1 MPKNKLKSPTKAST
15 ARKSVA
21 PPPASRKS
29 VLPPAPKSVAPPPAG
44 RKSVAPPAP
53 ATRKSVAPAARKSVA
68 PTARKSVAPAAR
80 KSVAPAAGRARKSV
94 IPPAPKVPRKFGLR
108 GAAPWALRHAER
120 QAAEALKRNQEPPKP
135 GSARATLRTP
145 QEADRIKATIGE
157 LHGLLQKLRGLQ
169 KNLND
174 SFFELGEILRDI
186 EARKLHEAKGY
197 SNIETFAERELSLSK
212 GLASKLVRI
221 PTLFLPQAAKTLK
234 LDALSRAIDAI
245 DQAPQAAASRV
256 AKLPLKPP
264 R

>member
-1 MPKNKLKSPTKAST
+1 MPKNKLKPPAKASV

-21 PPPASRKS
+21 PPPPSRQSVPPPAGRKS
-29 VLPPAPKSVAPPPAG
+29 VLPPPAG
-44 RKSVAPPAP
+44 RKSVAPG
-53 ATRKSVAPAARKSVA
+53 ARKSA
-68 PTARKSVAPAAR
+68 S
-80 KSVAPAAGRARKSV
+80 SAGRKSV
-94 IPPAPKVPRKFGLR
+94 IPPAPKVPRKLGLR

-120 QAAEALKRNQEPPKP
+120 QAAEAARRNQEPPKP

-145 QEADRIKATIGE
+145 EEAERIKASVGE
-157 LHGLLQKLRGLQ
+157 LHGLLQKLRALQ

-174 SFFELGEILRDI
+174 GFFELGQILRDI
-186 EARKLHEAKGY
+186 EVRKLHEAKGY
-197 SNIETFAERELSLSK
+197 TNIETFAERELSLGR

-221 PTLFLPQAAKTLK
+221 PALFQAEAAKTLK

-245 DQAPQAAASRV
+245 DQAPQAAASRA

>member
-1 MPKNKLKSPTKAST
+1 MPKNKLKSSAKASSAKKSVAPPPASRKSVIPPA

-29 VLPPAPKSVAPPPAG
+29 V
-44 RKSVAPPAP
+44 
-53 ATRKSVAPAARKSVA
+53 
-68 PTARKSVAPAAR
+68 APAAR
-80 KSVAPAAGRARKSV
+80 KSVAPARRSGAPAARKSV

-120 QAAEALKRNQEPPKP
+120 QAAEAARRNREPPKP

-145 QEADRIKATIGE
+145 EAADRIKASIGE
-157 LHGLLQKLRGLQ
+157 LHGLLQRLRALQ
-169 KNLND
+169 KNLNEG
-174 SFFELGEILRDI
+174 FFELGEILAGI

-197 SNIETFAERELSLSK
+197 SNIETFAERELAIGK
-212 GLASKLVRI
+212 GLAQKLVRI
-221 PTLFLPQAAKTLK
+221 PTLFQPSAAKALK
-234 LDALSRAIDAI
+234 LDALVRAIDAI
-245 DQAPQAAASRV
+245 DQAPQTQAANRV

>member
-1 MPKNKLKSPTKAST
+1 MPKNKSKSSAKASISRKSV
-15 ARKSVA
+15 APPPPSRKSVLPPAGRKSVA

-29 VLPPAPKSVAPPPAG
+29 V
-44 RKSVAPPAP
+44 
-53 ATRKSVAPAARKSVA
+53 APAARKSVA
-68 PTARKSVAPAAR
+68 PS
-80 KSVAPAAGRARKSV
+80 ARKSV

-120 QAAEALKRNQEPPKP
+120 QAAEAIRRNREPPKP

-145 QEADRIKATIGE
+145 QEADRIKASIGE
-157 LHGLLQKLRGLQ
+157 LHTLLQKLRGLQ

-174 SFFELGEILRDI
+174 GFFELGEILGGI

-197 SNIETFAERELSLSK
+197 SNIETFAERELGLGK
-212 GLASKLVRI
+212 GLAQKLVRI
-221 PTLFLPQAAKTLK
+221 PTLFQPAAAKALK
-234 LDALSRAIDAI
+234 LEALSRAIDAI
-245 DQAPQAAASRV
+245 DQAPQTQAANRV

>member
-1 MPKNKLKSPTKAST
+1 MPKNKLKSSAKASVV
-15 ARKSVA
+15 RKSVA

-29 VLPPAPKSVAPPPAG
+29 VAPPAG
-44 RKSVAPPAP
+44 ARKSVAPPAG
-53 ATRKSVAPAARKSVA
+53 
-68 PTARKSVAPAAR
+68 ARKSVAPAAR
-80 KSVAPAAGRARKSV
+80 KSVAPGARKSAAPSARKSV

-120 QAAEALKRNQEPPKP
+120 QAAEAARRNREPPKP

-145 QEADRIKATIGE
+145 QDNDRIKASIGE
-157 LHGLLQKLRGLQ
+157 LHGMLQKLRALQ

-174 SFFELGEILRDI
+174 NFFELGEILGAI

-197 SNIETFAERELSLSK
+197 SNIETFAERELGLGK
-212 GLASKLVRI
+212 GLAQKLVRI
-221 PTLFLPQAAKTLK
+221 PTLFQPAAAKALR
-234 LDALSRAIDAI
+234 LEALSRAIDAI
-245 DQAPQAAASRV
+245 DQAPQTQAASRV

>member
-1 MPKNKLKSPTKAST
+1 MPKNKAKSSAKANISRT
-15 ARKSVA
+15 SVAPPPPSRKSVA
-21 PPPASRKS
+21 PA
-29 VLPPAPKSVAPPPAG
+29 AG
-44 RKSVAPPAP
+44 RKSVAPPA
-53 ATRKSVAPAARKSVA
+53 ARKSVA
-68 PTARKSVAPAAR
+68 PGARQSAAP
-80 KSVAPAAGRARKSV
+80 GARKSV

-120 QAAEALKRNQEPPKP
+120 QAAEAVRRNREPPKP

-145 QEADRIKATIGE
+145 QEADRIKASIGE
-157 LHGLLQKLRGLQ
+157 LHTLLQKLRGLQ

-174 SFFELGEILRDI
+174 GFFELGEILAGI

-197 SNIETFAERELSLSK
+197 SNIEAFAERELGLGK
-212 GLASKLVRI
+212 GLAQKLVRI
-221 PTLFLPQAAKTLK
+221 PKLFQPAAAKALK
-234 LDALSRAIDAI
+234 LEALGRAIDAI